1 MQTVKKQILWISAG
15 VHATQDGLT
24 STVYVLLPILAQ
36 SLGLSYAQ
44 VGTIRAVYSG
54 MMWVLEIPAG
64 ILSERFGEQRLLV
77 FGLIA
82 AGLGYGILS
91 TVNSFYGV
99 LFALLIAGT
108 GAAFQHSLSSS
119 LISRVYDGPSRR
131 VALGSYNASGDTGK
145 LLFTGVASLMFGVGI
160 AWQVVVNG
168 YGILALFVSA
178 VLWLVFRRLRL
189 KGTESIQA
197 SNRTTKSGWG
207 ITDRSGFRWLAAIVF
222 VDIAVQDGFLVFVAF
237 LMIEKNVPASLAAF
251 AVVATLAGG
260 VIGKYA
266 CGHLSAGLGVVRSLF
281 LVEVFTAVGIVGV
294 ILLPPVAAFVL
305 LPFVGVVL
313 QGSSTI
319 TYGSVS
325 EFVDEA
331 RQSRGFALIYS
342 MANGASVAGPVAF
355 GMVSD
360 FYSVGT
366 AVTIM
371 VLVTLLPLGM
381 CGRLQAGLN
390 RVRQSTRID
399 SR

>member
-1 MQTVKKQILWISAG
+1 MKKQILAVSTG

-44 VGTIRAVYSG
+44 VGTVRAVYSG

-64 ILSERFGEQRLLV
+64 VLSERFGEQRLLV

-82 AGLGYGILS
+82 AGFGYGILS
-91 TVNSFYGV
+91 TANSFYGV

-108 GAAFQHSLSSS
+108 GAAFQHSLSSA
-119 LISRVYDGPSRR
+119 LISRVYDGSSRR
-131 VALGSYNASGDTGK
+131 VALGTYNASGDTGK
-145 LLFTGVASLMFGVGI
+145 LLFTGVASLLFGVGI
-160 AWQVVVNG
+160 AWQTVVSG
-168 YGILALFVSA
+168 YGSLALVASA

-189 KGTESIQA
+189 KGTDSNQVR
-197 SNRTTKSGWG
+197 NRTTTAGWG
-207 ITDRSGFRWLAAIVF
+207 ITDLSGFRWLAAIVF

-237 LMIEKNVPASLAAF
+237 LMIEKNVSAGLAAF

-266 CGHLSAGLGVVRSLF
+266 CGHLSAKLGVVRSLF
-281 LVEVFTAVGIVGV
+281 LVEVFTAVGIIGV
-294 ILLPPVAAFVL
+294 ILLPPVAAFIL
-305 LPFVGVVL
+305 LPLVGVVL

-325 EFVDEA
+325 QFVDEA

-342 MANGASVAGPVAF
+342 MSNGASVAGPVAF
-355 GMVSD
+355 GMISD

-371 VLVTLLPLGM
+371 ALVTLLPLGM
-381 CGRLQAGLN
+381 CGRLQASLN
-390 RVRQSTRID
+390 RVDQ
-399 SR
+399 

>member
-1 MQTVKKQILWISAG
+1 MQTLKKTILVVSSG

-24 STVYVLLPILAQ
+24 STVYVLLPVLAQ

-54 MMWVLEIPAG
+54 MMWLLEIPAG

-91 TVNSFYGV
+91 TADSYYGL

-108 GAAFQHSLSSS
+108 GAAFQHSLSSA
-119 LISRVYDGPSRR
+119 LISRVYGGPSRR
-131 VALGSYNASGDTGK
+131 VALGTYNASGDTGK
-145 LLFTGVASLMFGVGI
+145 LLFTGVASLLFGVGI
-160 AWQVVVNG
+160 AWQEVVSG
-168 YGILALFVSA
+168 YGILALLVA
-178 VLWLVFRRLRL
+178 AALWLGLRRLRST
-189 KGTESIQA
+189 GAVSIPA
-197 SNRTTKSGWG
+197 TNPNTATGWG
-207 ITDRSGFRWLAAIVF
+207 IRDRSGFRWLAAIVF
-222 VDIAVQDGFLVFVAF
+222 LDIFVQDGFLVFVVF
-237 LMIEKNVPASLAAF
+237 LMIEKNIPAGLAAF
-251 AVVATLAGG
+251 AVVATLTGG

-266 CGHLSAGLGVVRSLF
+266 CGHLSARMGVVRSLF
-281 LVEVFTAVGIVGV
+281 LVEVFTAAGIVGV
-294 ILLPPVAAFVL
+294 VLLPPVAAFCL
-305 LPFVGVVL
+305 LPLVGIVL

-325 EFVDEA
+325 QFVDEA

-342 MANGASVAGPVAF
+342 MANGASVAGPVGF
-355 GMVSD
+355 GMISD

-366 AVTIM
+366 AVAIM
-371 VLVTLLPLGM
+371 AGVTLLPLGM

-390 RVRQSTRID
+390 RVGQ
-399 SR
+399 

>member
-1 MQTVKKQILWISAG
+1 MQTVKKQILLISAG

-44 VGTIRAVYSG
+44 VGTVRAVYSG

-82 AGLGYGILS
+82 AGMGYGILS

-119 LISRVYDGPSRR
+119 LISRAYDGPSRR

-189 KGTESIQA
+189 KSAESIQA
-197 SNRTTKSGWG
+197 GNRTTKA
-207 ITDRSGFRWLAAIVF
+207 L
-222 VDIAVQDGFLVFVAF
+222 
-237 LMIEKNVPASLAAF
+237 SL
-251 AVVATLAGG
+251 
-260 VIGKYA
+260 I
-266 CGHLSAGLGVVRSLF
+266 H
-281 LVEVFTAVGIVGV
+281 I
-294 ILLPPVAAFVL
+294 
-305 LPFVGVVL
+305 
-313 QGSSTI
+313 
-319 TYGSVS
+319 
-325 EFVDEA
+325 
-331 RQSRGFALIYS
+331 
-342 MANGASVAGPVAF
+342 
-355 GMVSD
+355 
-360 FYSVGT
+360 
-366 AVTIM
+366 
-371 VLVTLLPLGM
+371 
-381 CGRLQAGLN
+381 
-390 RVRQSTRID
+390 
-399 SR
+399 

>member
-1 MQTVKKQILWISAG
+1 
-15 VHATQDGLT
+15 
-24 STVYVLLPILAQ
+24 
-36 SLGLSYAQ
+36 
-44 VGTIRAVYSG
+44 
-54 MMWVLEIPAG
+54 VLEIPAG

-82 AGLGYGILS
+82 AGMGYGILS
-91 TVNSFYGV
+91 TVNGFYGV

-119 LISRVYDGPSRR
+119 LISRAYDGPSRR

-145 LLFTGVASLMFGVGI
+145 LLFTGVASLLFGVGI

-178 VLWLVFRRLRL
+178 VLWLVFRRLRF
-189 KGTESIQA
+189 KGAESIQA
-197 SNRTTKSGWG
+197 GNRTTKAGWG

-281 LVEVFTAVGIVGV
+281 LVEVFTAVGIVAV
-294 ILLPPVAAFVL
+294 ILLPPVAAFIL
-305 LPFVGVVL
+305 LPLVGIVL

-331 RQSRGFALIYS
+331 HQSRGFALIYS

-355 GMVSD
+355 GLISD

-371 VLVTLLPLGM
+371 ALVTLLPLGM
-381 CGRLQAGLN
+381 CGRLQASLN
-390 RVRQSTRID
+390 RVDQ
-399 SR
+399 

>member
-1 MQTVKKQILWISAG
+1 MQTVKKQILLISAG

-24 STVYVLLPILAQ
+24 STIYVLLPILAQ
-36 SLGLSYAQ
+36 SLGLTYAQ
-44 VGTIRAVYSG
+44 VGTVRAVYSG

-82 AGLGYGILS
+82 AGMGYGILS

-281 LVEVFTAVGIVGV
+281 LVEVFTAAGIVAV
-294 ILLPPVAAFVL
+294 ILLPPVAAFIL
-305 LPFVGVVL
+305 LPLVGIVL

-331 RQSRGFALIYS
+331 HQSRGFALIYS

-355 GMVSD
+355 GLISD

-371 VLVTLLPLGM
+371 ALVTLLPLGM
-381 CGRLQAGLN
+381 CGCLQAGLN
-390 RVRQSTRID
+390 RVDQ
-399 SR
+399 

>member
-1 MQTVKKQILWISAG
+1 MQTVKKQILLISAG

-24 STVYVLLPILAQ
+24 STIYVLLPILAQ

-82 AGLGYGILS
+82 AGLGYGVLS
-91 TVNSFYGV
+91 TVNSFYSV

-145 LLFTGVASLMFGVGI
+145 LLFTGVASLLFGVGV
-160 AWQVVVNG
+160 AWQVVVSG

-178 VLWLVFRRLRL
+178 VLWLVFQRLRL
-189 KGTESIQA
+189 KSAESIKA
-197 SNRTTKSGWG
+197 RNRTTKAGWG

-294 ILLPPVAAFVL
+294 ILLPPIAAFIL
-305 LPFVGVVL
+305 LPLVGIVL

-355 GMVSD
+355 GMISD

-366 AVTIM
+366 AVTTM
-371 VLVTLLPLGM
+371 ALVTLLPLGM

-390 RVRQSTRID
+390 RVGQSTRTD

>member
-1 MQTVKKQILWISAG
+1 MQTVKKQILLISAG

-24 STVYVLLPILAQ
+24 STIYVLLPILAQ
-36 SLGLSYAQ
+36 SLGLTYAQ
-44 VGTIRAVYSG
+44 VGTVRAVYSG

-119 LISRVYDGPSRR
+119 LISRAYDGPSRR

-145 LLFTGVASLMFGVGI
+145 LLFTGVASLLFGVGI

-178 VLWLVFRRLRL
+178 VLWLVFRRLRF
-189 KGTESIQA
+189 KGAESIQA
-197 SNRTTKSGWG
+197 GNRTTKAGWG

-281 LVEVFTAVGIVGV
+281 LVEVFTAVGIVAV
-294 ILLPPVAAFVL
+294 ILLPPVAAFIL
-305 LPFVGVVL
+305 LPLVGIVL

-331 RQSRGFALIYS
+331 HQSRGFALIYS

-355 GMVSD
+355 GLISD

-371 VLVTLLPLGM
+371 ALVTLLPLGM

-390 RVRQSTRID
+390 RVGQSTGTD